1 MHADVQRDEKT
12 AMSLPTPTS
21 TNSPFN
27 PDNNTAMDLSS
38 GSGKNT
44 DEKNSAEQKSPEM
57 KQDRSADTSNNG
69 AEDVWQQLEGPTA
82 QEGCRSDYHIRPER
96 HSKQRTS
103 LPNTN
108 PSASPGK
115 SLDSEQLYQCQRELK
130 KC

>member
-44 DEKNSAEQKSPEM
+44 DEKNSAEQKSPE
-57 KQDRSADTSNNG
+57 
-69 AEDVWQQLEGPTA
+69 
-82 QEGCRSDYHIRPER
+82 I
-96 HSKQRTS
+96 
-103 LPNTN
+103 
-108 PSASPGK
+108 
-115 SLDSEQLYQCQRELK
+115 EQLYQCQRELK
-130 KC
+130 KY

>member
-1 MHADVQRDEKT
+1 
-12 AMSLPTPTS
+12 MSLPTPTS

-69 AEDVWQQLEGPTA
+69 AEDIWQQLET
-82 QEGCRSDYHIRPER
+82 
-96 HSKQRTS
+96 
-103 LPNTN
+103 
-108 PSASPGK
+108 
-115 SLDSEQLYQCQRELK
+115 
-130 KC
+130 